1 MFLMNQETSDKFNH
15 FTSYVQVKLFLAL
28 KSLADLSY
36 FISFSRFAS
45 FHYFLIYLIFVKH
58 FH

>member
-28 KSLADLSY
+28 KSLADLSC
-36 FISFSRFAS
+36 A
-45 FHYFLIYLIFVKH
+45 L
-58 FH
+58 